1 MRSTLQAALAALLLA
16 AAPALAQPG
25 VEVVPRGAEATLDVG
40 SWNVEFFGFP
50 GQGPNDELQLDRV
63 EAVIARGEIDV
74 WGLQEV
80 VDATEFNALLDS
92 LQNEGYAGVLGPSVS
107 SSEEFDQKL
116 AFVYD
121 TAVVTP
127 LAEATTILE
136 GSSFDFAGRPPLEL
150 RARVALGDQTQDVR
164 FITIH
169 AKANSSS
176 SSCDIECSY
185 DRRQRAAT
193 ALKTYT
199 DALIAA
205 GEAVVVVGDF
215 NDELTGSI
223 RGSTFASP
231 YAAFVADD
239 DYTAATLATEQ
250 AGLATF
256 CGNSSTCSGSSTID
270 HILISAD
277 YLTFVP
283 DADNP
288 QLQRYGELLSGI
300 TQYTATTSDHLPVV
314 ANVRLGGPVAAGAD
328 PEAGPVALLA
338 PAPSPFREGTAL
350 RFRLDA
356 PGPVRLHVFDAL
368 GRRVAAAEGT
378 YGAGE
383 HAVRLDGGALAPG
396 LYLVRL
402 EAGAEVRART
412 VVRVR

>member
-25 VEVVPRGAEATLDVG
+25 VEVVPRGSSATLDVG
-40 SWNVEFFGFP
+40 SWNVEFFGLP
-50 GQGPNDELQLDRV
+50 GEGPNDELQLDRV
-63 EAVIARGEIDV
+63 EAVIARGEIDL

-107 SSEEFDQKL
+107 SSEDFDQKL

-270 HILISAD
+270 HILISDD

-314 ANVRLGGPVAAGAD
+314 ANVRLGGPVAADAD
-328 PEAGPVALLA
+328 PEAGSVALLA
-338 PAPSPFREGTAL
+338 PAPSPFRGGTAL

-356 PGPVRLHVFDAL
+356 PGPVRLHMFDAL
-368 GRRVAAAEGT
+368 GRRVAAAEGM